1 MWDWW
6 DDTVDAVSEWV
17 GDAWDT
23 ANDWVDE
30 YIWDTSEDEAVVEE
44 FVRETFDVPDEEG
57 KGFIGEVNDK
67 VNDLIDTYIWNT
79 SEDEAAVEEW
89 VKDTVEDVDNTV
101 RDALDDART
110 TVGGVIRNVIEY
122 IENIVYN
129 ITLALGAGWEA
140 FLDALT
146 SLPEKFDLVFGKP
159 WESSLDTVA
168 KLPDTLSSLNNID
181 LSLFVEDGMKL
192 YEVQRQLMLKVAEAE
207 QKRTA

>member
-17 GDAWDT
+17 GDSWDT
-23 ANDWVDE
+23 VNDWVDE
-30 YIWDTSEDEAVVEE
+30 YIWDTSEDEAVLEE

-79 SEDEAAVEEW
+79 SEDEAVVEEW
-89 VKDTVEDVDNTV
+89 FKDTVEDVDNTV

-110 TVGGVIRNVIEY
+110 TVQGSLGKIGDI
-122 IENIVYN
+122 IQNIIYN

-159 WESSLDTVA
+159 WESSLSSVTE
-168 KLPDTLSSLNNID
+168 LPETIKGTANID
-181 LSLFVEDGMKL
+181 LASFVEDGMKL
-192 YEVQRQLMLKVAEAE
+192 YAVQRQLMERVAEAE

>member
-44 FVRETFDVPDEEG
+44 WVRETFDVPDESG

-67 VNDLIDTYIWNT
+67 VNDLVDTYIWDT
-79 SEDEAAVEEW
+79 GEDEAVVEEW
-89 VKDTVEDVDNTV
+89 VNDTIEDVDNTV
-101 RDALDDART
+101 RDALDDARA
-110 TVGGVIRNVIEY
+110 TVGGWITNTYETIQ
-122 IENIVYN
+122 NIIYN

-159 WESSLDTVA
+159 WESSLSSVTA
-168 KLPDTLSSLNNID
+168 LPETIKGTANID
-181 LSLFVEDGMKL
+181 LASFVEDGMKL
-192 YEVQRQLMLKVAEAE
+192 YEVQRQLMERVAEAE
-207 QKRTA
+207 QKRAA